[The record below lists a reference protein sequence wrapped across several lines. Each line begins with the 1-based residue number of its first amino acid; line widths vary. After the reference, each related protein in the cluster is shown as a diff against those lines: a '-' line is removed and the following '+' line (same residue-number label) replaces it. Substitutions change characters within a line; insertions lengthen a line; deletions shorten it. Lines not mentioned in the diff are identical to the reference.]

1 MLQGPETWQFHM
13 TVPGTWT
20 QDGDCTWTGVFSEV
34 PITCDGYLAGDG
46 FTLPSGTPTVF
57 PQAELRTWRSLRY
70 AVATI
75 VEATSTP
82 TPTPTPASTG
92 SFSGAEETA
101 TKATGSEGRAP
112 GASRPT
118 GAMMM
123 VGGAAAIGGAAWG
136 F

>member
-20 QDGDCTWTGVFSEV
+20 QNGACTWTGVFSEV
-34 PITCDGYLAGDG
+34 PITCDGDLVFSD
-46 FTLPSGTPTVF
+46 FTVPSGTPTVF
-57 PQAELRTWRSLRY
+57 PQAELRTWTSLRY

-75 VEATSTP
+75 VEAT
-82 TPTPTPASTG
+82 PTPTPASTG
-92 SFSGAEETA
+92 SVSGAEET
-101 TKATGSEGRAP
+101 TKKATGSEGRAP

-118 GAMMM
+118 GAMLM
-123 VGGAAAIGGAAWG
+123 VGGAAALGGAAWG